1 MNEEELGLAISSQ
14 LVEVAIKYWSEEL
27 KNFVVVV
34 KILGSL
40 KIILMYVCLY

>member
-14 LVEVAIKYWSEEL
+14 LAEVAIKYWSEEL
-27 KNFVVVV
+27 KNFVVVI

>member
-1 MNEEELGLAISSQ
+1 MNEEELGLDIFSL

-27 KNFVVVV
+27 KNFVVVI
-34 KILGSL
+34 KILESL

>member
-1 MNEEELGLAISSQ
+1 MNEEELGLDIFSQ

-27 KNFVVVV
+27 KNFVVVI
-34 KILGSL
+34 KILESL